1 MSYRKIRFEV
11 VEPHI
16 ALVTLDRPER
26 LNALNGPMLDELS
39 ELVER
44 IDRDDQMDVW
54 LLTGSPRKDR
64 RPNFGSRVDLRA
76 FEEGQGAKLRSLFLL
91 G

>member
-1 MSYRKIRFEV
+1 MSYRNILFEV

-39 ELVER
+39 EVVER
-44 IDRDDQMDVW
+44 IDRDDEIYVW
-54 LLTGSPRKDR
+54 LLTGSPRKDGRPPGTGGR
-64 RPNFGSRVDLRA
+64 RGMPDRLCD
-76 FEEGQGAKLRSLFLL
+76 
-91 G
+91 